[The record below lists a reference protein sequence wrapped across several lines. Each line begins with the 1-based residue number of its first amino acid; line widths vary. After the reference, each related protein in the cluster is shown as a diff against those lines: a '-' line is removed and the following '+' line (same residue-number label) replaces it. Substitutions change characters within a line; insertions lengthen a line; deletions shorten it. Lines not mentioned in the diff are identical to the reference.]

1 MNRTH
6 VTWTT
11 KEIQMLEKLYPLYA
25 SKIPQLGRHTF
36 YAINARAKHMGVK
49 YIPKK
54 DRDVNTKLRQWDPW
68 EVEALRREYPYYGSR
83 AAGSCVTPKVPF
95 TQSIAYSVDR
105 GRTFEKYADN
115 PVLGHVAGGN
125 RDPKVFWHAPTK
137 QWIMA
142 LYVGRSGKLHTVQLL
157 TSSNL
162 REWTELSAVR
172 GDEGGGRYLYE
183 CPDLFELS
191 CGTGR
196 NARRA
201 CRPDISGGSGRR
213 LPLANGL
220 RPQDRRRQHA
230 GLGNQ

>member
-83 AAGSCVTPKVPF
+83 APSLSHRSQGQINHKANHEG
-95 TQSIAYSVDR
+95 I
-105 GRTFEKYADN
+105 KYQKKFR
-115 PVLGHVAGGN
+115 LGY
-125 RDPKVFWHAPTK
+125 WE
-137 QWIMA
+137 
-142 LYVGRSGKLHTVQLL
+142 GK
-157 TSSNL
+157 
-162 REWTELSAVR
+162 R
-172 GDEGGGRYLYE
+172 
-183 CPDLFELS
+183 
-191 CGTGR
+191 
-196 NARRA
+196 
-201 CRPDISGGSGRR
+201 
-213 LPLANGL
+213 
-220 RPQDRRRQHA
+220 
-230 GLGNQ
+230 